1 MIRIEQ
7 LSKIFRSE
15 LVETHALRAF
25 DLQVASGEFVSIT
38 GPSAS
43 GKTTL
48 LNILGLLE
56 TQTSGLYELD
66 GVDVKGLSDVQRSKV
81 RNEKIGFV
89 FQSFNM
95 ISGATI
101 YQNVDIPLRYGGIPR
116 SQRHDRIV
124 QCLSRVGLGGRMHHL
139 PSEISGGQL
148 QRAAIA
154 RALVGS
160 PKVLLADEP
169 TGNLDSHMAVEIL
182 DLIEEIN
189 SQGTTVVLVTHDEK
203 VARRT
208 KRNIHVL
215 DGTAMEVCMS

>member
-1 MIRIEQ
+1 
-7 LSKIFRSE
+7 
-15 LVETHALRAF
+15 
-25 DLQVASGEFVSIT
+25 
-38 GPSAS
+38 
-43 GKTTL
+43 
-48 LNILGLLE
+48 
-56 TQTSGLYELD
+56 
-66 GVDVKGLSDVQRSKV
+66 
-81 RNEKIGFV
+81 
-89 FQSFNM
+89 
-95 ISGATI
+95 
-101 YQNVDIPLRYGGIPR
+101 
-116 SQRHDRIV
+116 
-124 QCLSRVGLGGRMHHL
+124 MHHL